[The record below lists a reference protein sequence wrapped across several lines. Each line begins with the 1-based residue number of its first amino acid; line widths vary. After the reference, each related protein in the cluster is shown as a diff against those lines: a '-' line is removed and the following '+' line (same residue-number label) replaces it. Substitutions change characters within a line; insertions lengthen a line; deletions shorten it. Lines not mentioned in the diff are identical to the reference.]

1 MPARST
7 SDPRVP
13 EQHVMVVPLLVRS
26 RLLPPEVPSLMG
38 SDCICWLAAPAGWP
52 MVTRALADLLGSA
65 CEIAFTF
72 TVGGVG
78 SVAGATYTP
87 NVLMVPTLLL
97 PPFTL
102 LTCQVTVVFV
112 VLMTVA
118 LNTCDDPGASV
129 TALGDTLTEIIGGG
143 VEPPPHPASSNA
155 AQTVATHNPR
165 LIGPPA
171 RRAHT

>member
-1 MPARST
+1 
-7 SDPRVP
+7 
-13 EQHVMVVPLLVRS
+13 
-26 RLLPPEVPSLMG
+26 PPEVPSLMG

-72 TVGGVG
+72 TVGGGG

-118 LNTCDDPGASV
+118 LNTWDDPGASV
-129 TALGDTLTEIIGGG
+129 TALGDTLTPITGGG
-143 VEPPPHPASSNA
+143 VEPPPHPTSSNA
-155 AQTVATHNPR
+155 AQTVATQHPWVNRPSTK
-165 LIGPPA
+165 
-171 RRAHT
+171 RATT

>member
-1 MPARST
+1 MPARSR
-7 SDPRVP
+7 SDPNVP
-13 EQHVMVVPLLVRS
+13 EQQVMVVPLFVKS
-26 RLLPPEVPSLMG
+26 RLSPPEVPSLMG

-52 MVTRALADLLGSA
+52 MVTRAVADLVGSA

-97 PPFTL
+97 PPFRL

-118 LNTCDDPGASV
+118 LKTCDDPGESV
-129 TALGDTLTEIIGGG
+129 TVLGDTLIPIAGVG
-143 VEPPPHPASSNA
+143 VEPPPHPTSSNA
-155 AQTVATHNPR
+155 AHTVATHNPR

-171 RRAHT
+171 RRANT